1 MLVVGKD
8 IPSST
13 TAVQLPL
20 AVDLDGTLLTTD
32 TLHEGLVAALLHAPL
47 SMPSLLRSLPRGRA
61 AFKRR
66 VSRQMP
72 ADASSLPVR
81 ENFLA
86 WLREEHAGGRELH
99 LVTAA
104 DQAIAD
110 AVAAHIGLF
119 RSATG
124 SDGTRNLRSEEKA
137 HFLRNAFPK
146 GFAYAGDSH
155 QDLPVF
161 AAATDIVLVNASPA
175 TAAAARAINPRVISE
190 FPPQVDRVRT
200 WLGALR
206 LHQWSK
212 NILVLVPLVLGHRL
226 DDPTAILHC
235 ILGMILLGLAAS
247 GTYLLNDLSDLAS
260 DRAHRTKRFRAIAA
274 GRIAPLHALAVA
286 MVLIV
291 AALMLPLLFRPM
303 LTVAILGYCSLS
315 LLYSGLLKRIA
326 LLDTLTIAALFTI
339 RLSLGVELADVPYSP
354 WLIAFAAFFF
364 FSLALAKRHCELM
377 EARAAGGNAV
387 ARRGWEV
394 EDWPLTLGFGAAAG
408 IGALQIMILYVAD
421 DALPSR
427 MYDHPAWLY
436 VAPGAV
442 AVWLMRIWL
451 RAHRRQLHDDPVV
464 FALRDPWSW
473 AIGLV
478 VVVSIVLAL

>member
-1 MLVVGKD
+1 MH
-8 IPSST
+8 
-13 TAVQLPL
+13 AVDKIKPYPAASAPLPL
-20 AVDLDGTLLTTD
+20 AVDLDGTLVATD
-32 TLHEGLVAALLHAPL
+32 TLHEGLVAALMHAPT
-47 SMPSLLRSLPRGRA
+47 SVPSLLRSLPQGRA

-72 ADASSLPVR
+72 ADATSLPVR
-81 ENFLA
+81 QNFLD
-86 WLREEHAGGRELH
+86 WLRVEHAAGRELH

-104 DQAIAD
+104 DQSIAD
-110 AVAAHIGLF
+110 AVAAHVGLF

-137 HFLRNAFPK
+137 QFLQNAFPG

-161 AAATDIVLVNASPA
+161 AAAQDIVLVNASPS
-175 TAAAARAINPRVISE
+175 TAAAARAINPRIIAE
-190 FPPQVDRVRT
+190 FPPQADRLRT
-200 WLGALR
+200 WIGALR
-206 LHQWSK
+206 IHQWSK
-212 NILVLVPLVLGHRL
+212 NVLVLVPLALGHKL
-226 DDPTAILHC
+226 GDPTAIIHC
-235 ILGMILLGLAAS
+235 LLGMLLLGLAAS
-247 GTYLLNDLSDLAS
+247 GTYLLNDLSDLVS

-274 GRIAPLHALAVA
+274 GRIAPLHALAA
-286 MVLIV
+286 AIGLIV
-291 AALMLPLLFRPM
+291 LALVLPLLFRPM

-315 LLYSGLLKRIA
+315 LLYSGVLKRIA
-326 LLDTLTIAALFTI
+326 LIDTLTIAALFTI

-354 WLIAFAAFFF
+354 WLIAFAGFFF

-377 EARAAGGNAV
+377 EARAAGGTAV

-408 IGALQIMILYVAD
+408 IGALQIIILYVAD

-427 MYDHPAWLY
+427 MYEHPAWLY

-451 RAHRRQLHDDPVV
+451 RAHRRLLRDDPVV

-473 AIGLV
+473 AIGSV
-478 VVVSIVLAL
+478 VVVAIVLAL